1 MYAVGELPIDNR
13 PKTVD
18 YDLALETALR
28 RMFDTGYTQI
38 GVTREEELIGVLTYR
53 SVVRSLLALG
63 RVDVARDLDRLS
75 VGAAVEDAH
84 AISEDATVLALFD
97 ALAEGTYVAVEREGG
112 WRILTDYDML
122 SRLKEAQS
130 RSC

>member
-13 PKTVD
+13 PETVD

-53 SVVRSLLALG
+53 SIVRSLLALG
-63 RVDVARDLDRLS
+63 RLDVARDLDRLS
-75 VGAAVEDAH
+75 VGTAVEVAH

>member
-1 MYAVGELPIDNR
+1 MYTVGELPIDNR
-13 PKTVD
+13 PETVD

-53 SVVRSLLALG
+53 SIVRSLLALG
-63 RVDVARDLDRLS
+63 RLDVARDLDRLS
-75 VGAAVEDAH
+75 VGTAVEVAH